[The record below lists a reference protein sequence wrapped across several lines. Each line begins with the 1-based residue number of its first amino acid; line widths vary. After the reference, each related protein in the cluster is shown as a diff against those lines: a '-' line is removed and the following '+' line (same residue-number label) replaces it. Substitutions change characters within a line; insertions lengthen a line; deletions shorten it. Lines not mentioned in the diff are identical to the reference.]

1 MEELECLELRQ
12 KLKERFRK
20 KMKKELGSGNASTC
34 RSDNFGSFFGP
45 SQPVI
50 AQRVIQEIKSLLE
63 NPDLAAKVMRK
74 NNIIASGKV
83 HVRPKSSTS
92 NHAPKAKVVSNGGVK
107 TKIQMLKY
115 TRDYSFLLSDDVP
128 APSKPSLPQKGNSDS
143 RSAPKNQ
150 SSTVPNLPRQNPSK
164 LQPSISKQ
172 KKMMP
177 SKPKMIQKPD
187 ANVPKVS
194 LPQKGSTP
202 NSLAPLDV
210 KRPMPNLSRQNTSKL
225 QPSISKQKK
234 MMPSKPKMIQKPAAM
249 PSSRP
254 AVAMQKHSVCNALL

>member
-1 MEELECLELRQ
+1 MAELECLELRQ

-20 KMKKELGSGNASTC
+20 KMKKELGSGSASSC

-50 AQRVIQEIKSLLE
+50 AERVIQEMKSLLE

-74 NNIIASGKV
+74 NNIIASVKV
-83 HVRPKSSTS
+83 HVRPKSS
-92 NHAPKAKVVSNGGVK
+92 
-107 TKIQMLKY
+107 
-115 TRDYSFLLSDDVP
+115 
-128 APSKPSLPQKGNSDS
+128 NSDS

-150 SSTVPNLPRQNPSK
+150 SSTVPRQNPSK

-177 SKPKMIQKPD
+177 QESGKPKMIQK
-187 ANVPKVS
+187 A
-194 LPQKGSTP
+194 
-202 NSLAPLDV
+202 
-210 KRPMPNLSRQNTSKL
+210 
-225 QPSISKQKK
+225 
-234 MMPSKPKMIQKPAAM
+234 AAM

-254 AVAMQKHSVCNALL
+254 PVAMQKQRVHNARQRGDWRIKKKKKKKMEQQQLLV